1 MEIKDNTFARQFET
15 TVEQGIVSVEY
26 SFQERKYFDKKYYPD
41 QFDNEEFVSQF
52 LSEIMEIAI
61 ERRLKVVPYF
71 Q

>member
-15 TVEQGIVSVEY
+15 SRTRVVSVEY
-26 SFQERKYFDKKYYPD
+26 SFQERKYFDKKYYSD

-52 LSEIMEIAI
+52 LSEIMAIAI